1 MDDHSHPD
9 ELLHADQQQAEVVG
23 PQQRSGREDVRRPVD
38 PARVADRTQLRPQR
52 KQAEQRH
59 ERVHPGLLR
68 VPDQQRRGG
77 AEGGGDQ
84 ARATVVQLPA
94 EQVERRDNER
104 TGDQR
109 REPDGHLAVAERAHG
124 QPEGDVVQRRMA
136 IPELQVLEH
145 VVEAEVRLVDADR
158 LVEPDARVARQAA
171 APARR
176 ASRPPARPEPRSA
189 SCRARRAWAAGRG
202 ARTAR
207 PPALRGAVA
216 TSSANSLRPA
226 P

>member
-1 MDDHSHPD
+1 MYAAQFTQLGLRIARSCVHSASRPNSVTN
-9 ELLHADQQQAEVVG
+9 AYIRASCAYQIS
-23 PQQRSGREDVRRPVD
+23 SGEAAPKAAATRPVRRSYSS
-38 PARVADRTQLRPQR
+38 
-52 KQAEQRH
+52 
-59 ERVHPGLLR
+59 
-68 VPDQQRRGG
+68 
-77 AEGGGDQ
+77 
-84 ARATVVQLPA
+84 LP
-94 EQVERRDNER
+94 EQVERRDHER
-104 TGDQR
+104 PGDQR
-109 REPDGHLAVAERAHG
+109 REPDGQLAVAERAHG
-124 QPEGDVVQRRMA
+124 QPERDVVQRRMA
-136 IPELQVLEH
+136 IPVLQVLEH

-176 ASRPPARPEPRSA
+176 ASRPPARPGPRSA

-202 ARTAR
+202 DRTAP